1 MLTENNIKKAKEYC
15 RDDITRIPGY
25 ADALKSP
32 QRYEIHHIFELTING
47 EYAKSHK
54 ELKRL
59 GLYYQRPYFELQW
72 ISLSEHRSMHNSNRT
87 STRNPMYG
95 RKGYNNP
102 LFGKTGERSIAW
114 KGDLAKP
121 NALFRRAKIAYR
133 KGEID
138 ETTYNSVKAVYNES
152 KRERRRLKRRMS
164 RFSCV

>member
-25 ADALKSP
+25 EEALKSD

-72 ISLSEHRSMHNSNRT
+72 ISISKHRSMHS
-87 STRNPMYG
+87 STRFSSMNPMYG
-95 RKGYNNP
+95 RRGRNSPMYGRIGSN
-102 LFGKTGERSIAW
+102 SVAW
-114 KGDLAKP
+114 KGDLVKP
-121 NALFRRAKIAYR
+121 NALFIRAKKAY
-133 KGEID
+133 KNGEID
-138 ETTYNSVKAVYNES
+138 YATYNSIKAMYNEYN
-152 KRERRRLKRRMS
+152 RERRRLKRRMS